1 VAEIRTAALIP
12 AYEAAGTV
20 GAVVAQTRR
29 LVPLVFVV
37 DDGSS
42 DDTSAVARSAG
53 AEVVRHPRNRGK
65 GAATRT
71 GLVHLADRGVQRV
84 VTLDADGQHLPA
96 EIQKL
101 LAESDRYP
109 DALVLAV
116 RDKRGHSI
124 ARMNRIANW
133 IADRGISLVARYPFQ
148 DTQCGF
154 RVYPIAATV
163 ALDLRGERME
173 WDAEVLIAACR
184 AAIPI
189 REVVT
194 QVHYPPVAERQSHY
208 RRVGDTARIGWV
220 MLRSVWH
227 RHLAAASHA
236 G

>member
-1 VAEIRTAALIP
+1 VAGIRTAALIP

-20 GAVVAQTRR
+20 GAVVAQTRPF
-29 LVPLVFVV
+29 VPVVLVV

-42 DDTSAVARSAG
+42 DDTAAVARSAG

-65 GAATRT
+65 GGATRT
-71 GLVHLADRGVQRV
+71 GLLHLADRGFERV
-84 VTLDADGQHLPA
+84 VTLDADGQHLPT
-96 EIQKL
+96 EIPKL
-101 LAESDRYP
+101 LLESDRHR

-124 ARMNRIANW
+124 ARLNRIANW

-154 RVYPIAATV
+154 RIYPIAATV
-163 ALDLRGERME
+163 ALDVHGERME

-184 AAIPI
+184 AGIPI

-194 QVHYPPVAERQSHY
+194 QVYYPPISERQSHY
-208 RRVGDTARIGWV
+208 RRVGDTVRIGWV
-220 MLRSVWH
+220 MLRSVWQ
-227 RHLAAASHA
+227 RHLAVASHA